1 MKKIVLCTA
10 VLAAALPMAAS
21 AALYRCGSAYQ
32 DRPCEGG
39 VPQET
44 LRPSGARNNAPSAA
58 PSSGTG
64 ASPLRPPTP
73 ALPGERTV
81 ESRRHCTAQGEQAE
95 RIVWKRQGGASREM
109 QVAELGDQRGSI
121 EGQQTERLI
130 TRVYASSGSASEI
143 RAQVEARC
151 LDQAPLARRER
162 RDAAGCQ
169 QLREVRQTAEIR
181 SRTAGTQ
188 RQVELHRQNLKE
200 LDDRLVNEGCT

>member
-1 MKKIVLCTA
+1 MKKIVLYMA

-44 LRPSGARNNAPSAA
+44 LRPSGARNV
-58 PSSGTG
+58 PSSVPPSGSGPST
-64 ASPLRPPTP
+64 LRAPAP

-81 ESRRHCTAQGEQAE
+81 EARRHCAAQGEQAE

-109 QVAELGDQRGSI
+109 QVAELGLERGSI
-121 EGQQTERLI
+121 HGQQTERLI
-130 TRVYASSGSASEI
+130 TRVYASTGSASEI

-162 RDAAGCQ
+162 RDAVGCQ
-169 QLREVRQTAEIR
+169 QLRDLRQSAEIR
-181 SRTAGTQ
+181 SRAAGSL
-188 RQVELHRQNLKE
+188 REVELHRQNLKE